1 MADYVHT
8 GLILGLSPANER
20 CHYKVT
26 PSLIGWAAVGANLE
40 SALWCLGQV
49 CSDGHVWNQLWI
61 IYCQV
66 WWQLEE
72 SIAAVTMQTE
82 NCHDANLVIS
92 GGATGC
98 PEVSPVETKLAPWW
112 FAVFNVT
119 SWSVFICAN
128 ALTWDKWD
136 MHVLYGNVDVD
147 IHTSNHVYCISH
159 VCSWFIVCRTD
170 DLYHRIRETIKYS
183 VFCTF
188 RAFTLASYYTCN
200 DIGNSWAC

>member
-1 MADYVHT
+1 MLH
-8 GLILGLSPANER
+8 I
-20 CHYKVT
+20 
-26 PSLIGWAAVGANLE
+26 SLKTEKSFIAHPWRLLCVVG
-40 SALWCLGQV
+40 
-49 CSDGHVWNQLWI
+49 
-61 IYCQV
+61 
-66 WWQLEE
+66 LEE
-72 SIAAVTMQTE
+72 YSAHDWRAATSGTARSSYLARVEPVIAAVTMQTE

-98 PEVSPVETKLAPWW
+98 PEVSPLETKLAPWW

-159 VCSWFIVCRTD
+159 VCRWFIVCRTD